1 MTGRSILTALAIAT
15 AGLAQSLEFVTSYV
29 QLDGRKVG
37 EVVAEDFDGDGARD
51 LIVATQGDDFRT
63 RRIEIWIRRPG
74 TPAFGAEPDRALDV
88 PADVVAFTVAD
99 VHSARGRELV
109 LLSATLAVGL
119 RWEAD
124 APRPKAFRIGAIEL
138 LWQPPNLPHTYLVNG
153 AVADV
158 DRDGLDD
165 LLIPQ
170 RGGYV
175 ALVQRRDGDGDSRF
189 DSHVLAI
196 PELPP
201 DLAAASQARLR
212 SQGDSI
218 RLRLRE
224 QERHQLE
231 TVVELDDRLPVPAL
245 LDHDGDGD
253 LDVVALVDGRLCVWP
268 WNAGF
273 TSAPATTFELP
284 ENGAS
289 LLNPSRSAQLADMD
303 GDGRADLVSVSG
315 RVQGDDVQSFVEVF
329 LQKADGSYA
338 EKPADRLLLRGFVDV
353 PRLDDIDGDG
363 RPELVIGSLRTDVI
377 GALASGG
384 SSSIDAQLNVFGNRF
399 EGPRGRF
406 ARPVALAERIKLP
419 SDITKGRFRE
429 RMLATFFADLDG
441 DGLRD
446 FLQRTDA
453 DTLQIRLT
461 RRADAGY
468 SLGSPAWSSKVDP
481 NARILPFHEPGKLR
495 LLIVEDRQ
503 IILAEQR

>member
-1 MTGRSILTALAIAT
+1 MTGRSILAALALAT
-15 AGLAQSLEFVTSYV
+15 AGLAQSLEFATSYV

-37 EVVAEDFDGDGARD
+37 EILAEDFDGDGARD

-63 RRIEIWIRRPG
+63 RRIEVWLRRSG
-74 TPAFGAEPDRALDV
+74 TVAFPADPDRVLEV

-99 VHSARGRELV
+99 VHPARGRELV
-109 LLSATLAVGL
+109 LLSGTLAVGL
-119 RWEAD
+119 RWED
-124 APRPKAFRIGAIEL
+124 GTPRPKAFRIGAIEL
-138 LWQPPNLPHTYLVNG
+138 LWQPPNLPHTYLVHG

-158 DRDGLDD
+158 DQDGLDD

-170 RGGYV
+170 RAGYL
-175 ALVQRRDGDGDSRF
+175 ALIQRRGGDGDSGF
-189 DSHVLAI
+189 DSYPLVV
-196 PELPP
+196 PELPL
-201 DLAAASQARLR
+201 DLAAASQERLR
-212 SQGDSI
+212 TQGDSI

-224 QERHQLE
+224 KERHHLE
-231 TVVELDDRLPVPAL
+231 TVLVIDDRLPVPAL

-268 WNAGF
+268 WDAGF
-273 TSAPATTFELP
+273 AEGPAITFQLP

-289 LLNPSRSAQLADMD
+289 LLNPSSSAQLADMD

-315 RVQGDDVQSFVEVF
+315 RIQNDDVQSFVEVF
-329 LQKADGSYA
+329 LQGQDGSYG

-353 PRLDDIDGDG
+353 PRLDDIDADG

-377 GALASGG
+377 SALASGG
-384 SSSIDAQLNVFGNRF
+384 SSSLDAQLNVFGNRF
-399 EGPRGRF
+399 SGPRGRF

-419 SDITKGRFRE
+419 SDVTKGRVRE
-429 RMLATFFADLDG
+429 RMLATFFADIDG

-446 FLQRTDA
+446 FLQRTDP

-461 RRADAGY
+461 KRSGDGFE
-468 SLGSPAWSSKVDP
+468 LGPPAWSSKIDP
-481 NARILPFHEPGKLR
+481 NARILPYLESGKLM

-503 IILAEQR
+503 IIHAEQR